1 MKQTNWI
8 FFLKMQKSAFIKRDP
23 GSDPKSTRVSG
34 ASDRDEPSTQLK
46 RDTII

>member
-8 FFLKMQKSAFIKRDP
+8 VFLKIQKSAFIKRDP